1 MRASVLVSFLFLAA
15 PAAAQW
21 SGWDYEN
28 DRPTEVFKEGGVKL
42 PPLPKDEDLLQFE
55 ADPASP
61 HRFFIDTHALSIGAD
76 EVVRYTLVIKT
87 AGGATN
93 ISYEGLRC
101 DVGQVK
107 IYAYARARSTW
118 VRARDPQWR
127 EFGGQPSGRYRRAL
141 KHDYFCAGKSQNVP
155 VASVDEALQ
164 LMRYGPREP
173 LTQ

>member
-1 MRASVLVSFLFLAA
+1 MRASVLVSLLFLAV

-21 SGWDYEN
+21 SGWDYEH
-28 DRPTEVFKEGGVKL
+28 DRPTEVFKEGEIKL

-55 ADPASP
+55 ADAASP

-101 DVGQVK
+101 DVGQIK

-118 VRARDPQWR
+118 VRVGQPQWQ
-127 EFGGQPSGRYRRAL
+127 EFGGQPSGRYRRVL
-141 KHDYFCAGKSQNVP
+141 KHDYLCMGKTRSFP

-164 LMRYGPREP
+164 LLRYGPREP
-173 LTQ
+173 FTE

>member
-1 MRASVLVSFLFLAA
+1 MLVSLLFLAA

-21 SGWDYEN
+21 SGWDYQH
-28 DRPTEVFKEGGVKL
+28 DRPAELFKEGEIKL
-42 PPLPKDEDLLQFE
+42 PALPQDENLLQFE
-55 ADPASP
+55 ADAGSP
-61 HRFFIDTHALSIGAD
+61 HRFFIDAHALSIGAD

-101 DVGQVK
+101 DVGQIK

-118 VRARDPQWR
+118 VRARDPQWQ
-127 EFGGQPSGRYRRAL
+127 EFGGQPSGRYRRVL
-141 KHDYFCAGKSQNVP
+141 KYDYFCAGKSKKFP

-164 LMRYGPREP
+164 LLRYGPRESF
-173 LTQ
+173 TQ